1 MNNQLNVSSF
11 CSVVTKG
18 LVLSWET
25 NKSWGVLLPLVLTLL

>member
-11 CSVVTKG
+11 GSAVTKG

-25 NKSWGVLLPLVLTLL
+25 NKSWEVLLPLVLTLL